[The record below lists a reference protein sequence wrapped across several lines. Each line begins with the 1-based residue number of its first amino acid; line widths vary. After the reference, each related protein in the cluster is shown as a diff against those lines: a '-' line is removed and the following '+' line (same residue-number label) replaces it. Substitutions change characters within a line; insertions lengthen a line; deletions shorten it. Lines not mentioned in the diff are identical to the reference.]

1 MKLST
6 DIPRAERQQQRQQR
20 RALKAAR
27 RHMADPEAR
36 LPRLLAAYS
45 KFQAQ
50 GTIRWALPDS

>member
-6 DIPRAERQQQRQQR
+6 DIPRAERQEKRRQR

-27 RHMADPEAR
+27 RHMADPNAR
-36 LPRLLAAYS
+36 LPRLLEAYS

-50 GTIRWALPDS
+50 GSIRWALPDS